1 MNHTISRLLRQLILI
16 RMWINMIEIIH
27 SNTNDLDSDRLY
39 DLLVNILLE
48 EAEELYTTDK
58 SA

>member
-1 MNHTISRLLRQLILI
+1 
-16 RMWINMIEIIH
+16 MIKIIH

-39 DLLVNILLE
+39 DLLVNILFE
-48 EAEELYTTDK
+48 EAEELSTTDK

>member
-1 MNHTISRLLRQLILI
+1 
-16 RMWINMIEIIH
+16 MIEIIY

-48 EAEELYTTDK
+48 EEAEELYTTDK

>member
-1 MNHTISRLLRQLILI
+1 
-16 RMWINMIEIIH
+16 MIEIIH

-48 EAEELYTTDK
+48 EAEELSTTDK

>member
-1 MNHTISRLLRQLILI
+1 
-16 RMWINMIEIIH
+16 MIEIIH

-39 DLLVNILLE
+39 DLLVNILSE
-48 EAEELYTTDK
+48 EAEELSTTDK

>member
-1 MNHTISRLLRQLILI
+1 
-16 RMWINMIEIIH
+16 MIEIIH

-39 DLLVNILLE
+39 DSLVNILLE
-48 EAEELYTTDK
+48 EEAEELSTTDK

>member
-1 MNHTISRLLRQLILI
+1 
-16 RMWINMIEIIH
+16 MIKIIH
-27 SNTNDLDSDRLY
+27 SNTNDLDYDRLY

>member
-1 MNHTISRLLRQLILI
+1 
-16 RMWINMIEIIH
+16 MIKIIP
-27 SNTNDLDSDRLY
+27 SNTDDLDLDRLY

-48 EAEELYTTDK
+48 EAEELSTDTNK

>member
-1 MNHTISRLLRQLILI
+1 
-16 RMWINMIEIIH
+16 MIEIIH

-48 EAEELYTTDK
+48 EEAEELSTDTNK